1 MQVLLPSLISGD
13 WIRPLKPWSPEVLIA
28 FLVWSLSIANCD
40 YTFPPVRGSGSQ
52 YDLLPNLEHL
62 KLIKLTALES
72 ISEIAVHLGLR
83 FSSLRVLH
91 VLGCPKLKYL
101 LNCSTDFT
109 QTLGSLEEIRLHYCE
124 RLHDLFIYSPG
135 QSPTSYSVAQNLRRI
150 YLYKLPKLKT
160 LCRGREP
167 ESWEHIE
174 ELGVRDCRM

>member
-1 MQVLLPSLISGD
+1 MFPGLEDWKASNSLWVQSLIQRKTKFEKRQVRLGNDDPSGECIGCLLTNASSFALFN
-13 WIRPLKPWSPEVLIA
+13 IRGLNQTIETLVTTSVDCFSSLK
-28 FLVWSLSIANCD
+28 SLSIANCD

-109 QTLGSLEEIRLHYCE
+109 RTLGSLEEIR
-124 RLHDLFIYSPG
+124 
-135 QSPTSYSVAQNLRRI
+135 
-150 YLYKLPKLKT
+150 
-160 LCRGREP
+160 
-167 ESWEHIE
+167 
-174 ELGVRDCRM
+174 